1 MTQIARIPTVSLK
14 PLSPDLSPDV
24 FTWANELRALFAATG
39 LSISRFALMY
49 PLIDKGTAS
58 RYLNGKRVPRDR
70 WFLDTLI
77 AVRDDAG
84 KPLTPAAREHLTQ
97 LQLHALEAA
106 HPHEY
111 KLRKVTDELEI
122 AVTGRREAERYAR
135 GIEEQLADRVR
146 QIRELSADKERLRA
160 AWDHD
165 RAHMQALTREV
176 ADLTER
182 LYLAR
187 ERGVRAEHRCRQ
199 LEEVLFRLD
208 AASDDRAIDE
218 DGLGAAARVLA
229 LAQQTA
235 DQAIEESRR
244 EADELLDRARQEATN
259 ILGLARAM
267 AAGITTDA
275 SRPDHEMSRA
285 HAPR

>member
-1 MTQIARIPTVSLK
+1 MKQIARISPVSLK

-24 FTWANELRALFAATG
+24 FTWANELRSLFAATE
-39 LSISRFALMY
+39 LSINRFVLMY

-70 WFLDTLI
+70 WFLDTLM

-84 KPLTPAAREHLTQ
+84 KPLTPDAREHLTR
-97 LQLHALEAA
+97 LQLRALEAA

-111 KLRKVTDELEI
+111 KLRKITDELEI

-135 GIEEQLADRVR
+135 DIEEQLAERVR
-146 QIRELSADKERLRA
+146 QIRDLTADKERLRA
-160 AWDHD
+160 
-165 RAHMQALTREV
+165 HMRDEHRR
-176 ADLTER
+176 LTEEIAELTEQ

-199 LEEVLFRLD
+199 LEEVLFHLG
-208 AASDDRAIDE
+208 AHADE
-218 DGLGAAARVLA
+218 RPADDGLDAAARVLA

-244 EADELLDRARQEATN
+244 EASELLEQARNEATN

-267 AAGITTDA
+267 AAGINTDA
-275 SRPDHEMSRA
+275 
-285 HAPR
+285 